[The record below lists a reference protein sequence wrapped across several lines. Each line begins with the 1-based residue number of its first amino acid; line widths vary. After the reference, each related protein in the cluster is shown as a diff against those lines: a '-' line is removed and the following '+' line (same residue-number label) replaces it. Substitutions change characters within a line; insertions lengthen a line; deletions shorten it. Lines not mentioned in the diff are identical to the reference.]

1 MPARRGTA
9 GINPWE
15 TMSEEQIESGATPEP
30 QGEQVEQPNEA
41 APAAETSQPDPAE
54 EQQRSR
60 GGFQNRIDRLTREKY
75 QLAQEREQ
83 LAQRVA
89 EYEQRLQQ
97 QPQQQPAEQQQYGS
111 YEEFVAA
118 KAREEAIAA
127 VRQMTEQQRMQA
139 EQARQREAHTKLVG
153 DFLSSAN
160 QLAAEL
166 SDYEDVAGAVQ
177 MGGALGQALLRND
190 QGAHLAYYLG
200 QNPQEQVRIEQ
211 LAGRDS
217 VVAAREL
224 ARLEAKAVALIQS
237 RSRSSASPQGKPLGV
252 APAVNSREP
261 STSDSTEEWMRKR
274 REQLRRG

>member
-1 MPARRGTA
+1 
-9 GINPWE
+9 
-15 TMSEEQIESGATPEP
+15 MSEEIVESGATPEP
-30 QGEQVEQPNEA
+30 QGEQVEQPNNA
-41 APAAETSQPDPAE
+41 APAAETVQPDPAE
-54 EQQRSR
+54 EERKSR

-97 QPQQQPAEQQQYGS
+97 QQPQQATQQQYDS

-166 SDYEDVAGAVQ
+166 PDYETVAGAVQ
-177 MGGALGQALLRND
+177 MGGAVGQALLRND

-200 QNPQEQVRIEQ
+200 QNPQEHMRIEQ
-211 LAGRDS
+211 LAGQDS

>member
-1 MPARRGTA
+1 
-9 GINPWE
+9 
-15 TMSEEQIESGATPEP
+15 MSEEQTEVATTATE
-30 QGEQVEQPNEA
+30 QVSEQVEQPTQAEA
-41 APAAETSQPDPAE
+41 AAAPDQPNPAE

-75 QLAQEREQ
+75 QLAQELQQREQ
-83 LAQRVA
+83 RIA

-97 QPQQQPAEQQQYGS
+97 QTQQQPAEQQQYGS

-118 KAREEAIAA
+118 RAREAALEA
-127 VRQMTEQQRMQA
+127 VRQQTEQQRMQS
-139 EQARQREAHTKLVG
+139 EQQRQREAHTKLVG

-166 SDYEDVAGAVQ
+166 SDYETVAGAVQ

-211 LAGRDS
+211 LAGSDS

-224 ARLEAKAVALIQS
+224 ARLEAKAAALIQS

-261 STSDSTEEWMRKR
+261 STADSTEEWMRKR

>member
-1 MPARRGTA
+1 
-9 GINPWE
+9 
-15 TMSEEQIESGATPEP
+15 MSEEQTEVATTATE
-30 QGEQVEQPNEA
+30 QVSEQVEQPTQAEA
-41 APAAETSQPDPAE
+41 AAAPDQPNPAE

-75 QLAQEREQ
+75 QLAQELQQREQ
-83 LAQRVA
+83 RIA

-97 QPQQQPAEQQQYGS
+97 TQQQPAEQQYGS

-118 KAREEAIAA
+118 RAREAALEAI
-127 VRQMTEQQRMQA
+127 RQQTEQQRMQS
-139 EQARQREAHTKLVG
+139 EQTRQREAHTKLVG

-166 SDYEDVAGAVQ
+166 PDYETVAGAVQ

-190 QGAHLAYYLG
+190 QGAHIAYYLG

-211 LAGRDS
+211 LAGQDS

-237 RSRSSASPQGKPLGV
+237 RSRSSATPQGKPLSS

-261 STSDSTEEWMRKR
+261 STADSTEEWMRKR

>member
-1 MPARRGTA
+1 
-9 GINPWE
+9 
-15 TMSEEQIESGATPEP
+15 MSEEQTEVATTATE
-30 QGEQVEQPNEA
+30 QVSEQVEQPTQAEA
-41 APAAETSQPDPAE
+41 AAAPDQPNPAE

-75 QLAQEREQ
+75 QLAQELQQREQ
-83 LAQRVA
+83 RIA

-111 YEEFVAA
+111 YEEFVAQR
-118 KAREEAIAA
+118 AREAALEA
-127 VRQMTEQQRMQA
+127 VRQQTEQQRVQT
-139 EQARQREAHTKLVG
+139 EQTRQRETHTKLVG

-166 SDYEDVAGAVQ
+166 SDYETVAGAVQ

-190 QGAHLAYYLG
+190 QGAHIAYYLG

-211 LAGRDS
+211 LAGQDS

-237 RSRSSASPQGKPLGV
+237 RSRSSASPQGKPLSS
-252 APAVNSREP
+252 APAVNGREP
-261 STSDSTEEWMRKR
+261 STADSTEEWMRKR

>member
-1 MPARRGTA
+1 
-9 GINPWE
+9 
-15 TMSEEQIESGATPEP
+15 MSEEQTELATTATE
-30 QGEQVEQPNEA
+30 QVSEQVEQPTQAEA
-41 APAAETSQPDPAE
+41 AAAPEQPNPAE

-75 QLAQEREQ
+75 QLAQELEDK
-83 LAQRVA
+83 QRRLA
-89 EYEQRLQQ
+89 EYEARMQQ
-97 QPQQQPAEQQQYGS
+97 QQAQQPAQPQEYS
-111 YEEFVAA
+111 TYEEYVAA

-127 VRQMTEQQRMQA
+127 VRQLTEQERQQA
-139 EQARQREAHTKLVG
+139 EQARQREQHTKLVT
-153 DFLSSAN
+153 DFLSSAH

-166 SDYEDVAGAVQ
+166 PDYETVAGAVQ

-211 LAGRDS
+211 LAGQDS

-237 RSRSSASPQGKPLGV
+237 RSRSSASPQGKPLSS
-252 APAVNSREP
+252 APAVNSRDP
-261 STSDSTEEWMRKR
+261 STADSTEEWMRKR

>member
-1 MPARRGTA
+1 MSDEQMEVATTA
-9 GINPWE
+9 TEQLAAPE
-15 TMSEEQIESGATPEP
+15 T
-30 QGEQVEQPNEA
+30 VEQPNEA
-41 APAAETSQPDPAE
+41 ESAAAQQPNPAE

-75 QLAQEREQ
+75 QLAQELQ
-83 LAQRVA
+83 QQNQRLA

-97 QPQQQPAEQQQYGS
+97 QPQQQPAEQQYGS
-111 YEEFVAA
+111 YEEFVAQR
-118 KAREEAIAA
+118 AREAALEA
-127 VRQMTEQQRMQA
+127 VRQQTEQQRA
-139 EQARQREAHTKLVG
+139 HTEQMRQRETHTKLVG

-166 SDYEDVAGAVQ
+166 SDYETVAGAVQ

-190 QGAHLAYYLG
+190 QGAHIAYYLG

-211 LAGRDS
+211 LAGQDS

-237 RSRSSASPQGKPLGV
+237 RSRSSASPQGKPLSS
-252 APAVNSREP
+252 APAVNGRDP
-261 STSDSTEEWMRKR
+261 STADSTEEWMRKR

>member
-1 MPARRGTA
+1 
-9 GINPWE
+9 
-15 TMSEEQIESGATPEP
+15 MSEEQMEVATTATEQQAAPET
-30 QGEQVEQPNEA
+30 VEQPNEA
-41 APAAETSQPDPAE
+41 EAAAAYQPNPAE

-75 QLAQEREQ
+75 QLAQELQ
-83 LAQRVA
+83 QQNQRLA

-97 QPQQQPAEQQQYGS
+97 QPQQQPAEQQYGS
-111 YEEFVAA
+111 YEEFVAQR
-118 KAREEAIAA
+118 AREAALEA
-127 VRQMTEQQRMQA
+127 VRQQMEQQRVHT
-139 EQARQREAHTKLVG
+139 EQTRQRETHTKLVG

-166 SDYEDVAGAVQ
+166 SDYETVAGAVQ

-190 QGAHLAYYLG
+190 QGAHIAYYLG

-211 LAGRDS
+211 LAGQDT

-237 RSRSSASPQGKPLGV
+237 RSRSSASPQGKPLSS
-252 APAVNSREP
+252 APAVNGREP
-261 STSDSTEEWMRKR
+261 STADSTEEWMRKR

>member
-1 MPARRGTA
+1 
-9 GINPWE
+9 
-15 TMSEEQIESGATPEP
+15 MSEEQNELATTATEQLAP
-30 QGEQVEQPNEA
+30 EQVEQPNEA
-41 APAAETSQPDPAE
+41 EAAAAQQPDPAE
-54 EQQRSR
+54 EAKKSR

-75 QLAQEREQ
+75 QLAQELEDK
-83 LAQRVA
+83 QRRLA
-89 EYEQRLQQ
+89 EYEARMQQ
-97 QPQQQPAEQQQYGS
+97 QQAQQPAQPQEYS
-111 YEEFVAA
+111 TYEEYVAA

-127 VRQMTEQQRMQA
+127 VRQLTEQERQQA
-139 EQARQREAHTKLVG
+139 EQARQREQHTKLVT
-153 DFLSSAN
+153 DFLSTAN
-160 QLAAEL
+160 LLAAEL
-166 SDYEDVAGAVQ
+166 PDYEDVAGSVQ

-190 QGAHLAYYLG
+190 QGAAIAYYLG
-200 QNPQEQVRIEQ
+200 QNPQELVRIEQ

-224 ARLEAKAVALIQS
+224 ARLESKAGALIQS